1 MIMVFT
7 GPGFAMMEAFAV
19 STGLVALAEVGDKTQ
34 LLAIVLAARFRRPLL
49 VLIGILLATLANHAL
64 AGLAGTW
71 VASIA
76 SSAWVSNIA
85 GPDAFKW
92 AVGVSFLA
100 MALWMLVPDKYEDQP
115 PNLGR
120 FGVLLTTLVAFFL
133 IEIGD
138 KTQIATVALAARYDA
153 LPAVIAGTTLGMMV
167 ANVPAV
173 LLGDVA
179 ATKLNMRLM
188 HRIAACLFAILGISV
203 LWATG

>member
-1 MIMVFT
+1 MVFT
-7 GPGFAMMEAFAV
+7 GPGLALMEAFAI

-34 LLAIVLAARFRRPLL
+34 LLAIVLAARFRKPVLI
-49 VLIGILLATLANHAL
+49 LIGILLATLANHAL

-71 VASIA
+71 VASAA
-76 SSAWVSNIA
+76 SSAWVSSIV
-85 GPDAFKW
+85 GPDALRW
-92 AVGVSFLA
+92 AVGLSFLA
-100 MALWMLVPDKYEDQP
+100 MALWTLVPDKYEELP
-115 PNLGR
+115 PNPGR

-133 IEIGD
+133 TEIGD

-153 LPAVIAGTTLGMMV
+153 LAPVIAGTTLGMMA

-188 HRIAACLFAILGISV
+188 HRIAAGLFAILGISV
-203 LWATG
+203 LFASG